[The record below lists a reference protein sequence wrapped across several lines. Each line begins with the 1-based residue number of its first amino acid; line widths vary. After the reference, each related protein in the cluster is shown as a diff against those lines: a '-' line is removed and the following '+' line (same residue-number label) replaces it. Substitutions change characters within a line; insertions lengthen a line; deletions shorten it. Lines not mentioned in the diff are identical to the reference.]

1 MALNESP
8 DRGEAAPVAFL
19 HERAMD
25 NLSFIRDTMARSA
38 PLTAVSGWG
47 AVVMGCTA
55 LVGAWAGSLRRT
67 NDWWIWVWLAVAFTG
82 CLAGFAGMALKSRR
96 QRVRLFSAVGRN
108 FALSLFPP
116 IFAGVVLTEILY
128 ERSLDGLM
136 PGVWLMLYGVGVV
149 TGGAFSVK
157 VLPVTGFCF
166 IALGVCAFYPPVPI
180 FAPLVGT
187 LTYADL
193 ILAAGFGLI
202 HIASGLYIAWR
213 HDG

>member
-1 MALNESP
+1 MAQNESP
-8 DRGEAAPVAFL
+8 ARGEAAPVAFL

-55 LVGAWAGSLRRT
+55 LAGAWVGSLRRS
-67 NDWWIWVWLAVAFTG
+67 NDWWIWVWLAVAFAG
-82 CLAGFAGMALKSRR
+82 CLAGFAGMALKSRQ
-96 QRVRLFSAVGRN
+96 QRVPLFSAVGRN

-128 ERSLDGLM
+128 ERELDGLM
-136 PGVWLMLYGVGVV
+136 PGVWLMMYGVGVV

-157 VLPVTGFCF
+157 VLPITGFCF

-180 FAPLVGT
+180 FSPLVGT